1 MGHSKGM
8 EVQPRGIARTP
19 MIGSLAFFDTN
30 IFVYAD
36 DPSAPEK
43 QERAITL
50 IADHLRKR
58 TAVISI
64 QVLQEYFAAAT
75 RKLGIPAAIRSAP
88 DLDQSF

>member
-1 MGHSKGM
+1 M

-50 IADHLRKR
+50 IAD
-58 TAVISI
+58 
-64 QVLQEYFAAAT
+64 
-75 RKLGIPAAIRSAP
+75 
-88 DLDQSF
+88 QSF